1 MSRENSACSTAAAS
15 PHNLYT
21 HLAYQQ
27 QKEEEEDEEEGEK
40 ENLPFCSASI
50 SSSTLRFVIIII
62 ALYSIHLLSIT
73 I

>member
-27 QKEEEEDEEEGEK
+27 QKEEEEGEK
-40 ENLPFCSASI
+40 ENPPFCSASI